1 MLENLITTFIASLS
15 SALIAFGLF
24 HLSQKNETKRW
35 LNSAFVNFEAEQWI
49 KYRTILFK
57 IRFVLLEDIM
67 YWLLGDG
74 IEERIFI
81 QHPLEYFKNID
92 DTLKE
97 FQYLHN
103 LMAPFFD
110 NVEYEKFNRVEGALD
125 MVKSVCS
132 IYLYGIAMNNYK
144 IESFNKDNNFGYS
157 IKNGNMSINDNDC
170 LENLCNNIG
179 ELLEILDAKIIRHKN
194 C

>member
-1 MLENLITTFIASLS
+1 MIENLITTFIASLS

-24 HLSQKNETKRW
+24 HMSQKDENKRW

-74 IEERIFI
+74 IEERIFV

-103 LMAPFFD
+103 LMTPFFD
-110 NVEYEKFNRVEGALD
+110 KVESEKFNHVEGALD
-125 MVKSVCS
+125 MVKTICS
-132 IYLYGIAMNNYK
+132 IYLYGIAMNNYE
-144 IESFNKDNNFGYS
+144 IESFNKDNDFGYR
-157 IKNGNMSINDNDC
+157 IKDGNMDINDNHC
-170 LENLCNNIG
+170 IENLCNDIG
-179 ELLEILDAKIIRHKN
+179 EVLEILDDKIIRYKN